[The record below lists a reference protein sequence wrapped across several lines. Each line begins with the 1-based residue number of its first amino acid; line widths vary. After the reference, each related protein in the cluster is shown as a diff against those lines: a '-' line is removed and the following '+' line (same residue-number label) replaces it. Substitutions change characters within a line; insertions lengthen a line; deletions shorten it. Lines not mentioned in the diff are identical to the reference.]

1 MLIFSI
7 FLWIVSLV
15 MSISLFYN
23 SHKKRERAFLIV
35 EACVWLLLFILL
47 PFVLSVG
54 NDLLTSAVE
63 IFLMGIFLLL
73 LAWQCAHRM
82 RRCSL
87 EINAMYMGYREIKGY
102 RGKCSYV
109 PEFEYHYQGKYFKE
123 FSFRTYS
130 YKELERLFELRKQYA
145 VFIDPNQ
152 PQWCID
158 KRVRVDGGIILCSV
172 AGFLCV
178 LLSVWAFANAI

>member
-1 MLIFSI
+1 MLVFSI

-23 SHKKRERAFLIV
+23 SRKKRQRAFLIA

-54 NDLLTSAVE
+54 NDLLTSAIE

-73 LAWQCAHRM
+73 LAWQYISLIQT
-82 RRCSL
+82 CSV
-87 EINAMYMGYREIKGY
+87 EITAKYMGYSEIRGY
-102 RGKCSYV
+102 RGASGYK
-109 PEFEYHYQGKYFKE
+109 PEFKYHYQGTEYKE

-130 YKELERLFELRKQYA
+130 PEKLNRMFELHKQYT
-145 VFIDPNQ
+145 VFIDPES
-152 PQWCID
+152 PERCID
-158 KRVRVDGGIILCSV
+158 KRARVDGGIICGGV
-172 AGFLCV
+172 AGGLFV
-178 LLSVWAFANAI
+178 LLSILFFVNAI